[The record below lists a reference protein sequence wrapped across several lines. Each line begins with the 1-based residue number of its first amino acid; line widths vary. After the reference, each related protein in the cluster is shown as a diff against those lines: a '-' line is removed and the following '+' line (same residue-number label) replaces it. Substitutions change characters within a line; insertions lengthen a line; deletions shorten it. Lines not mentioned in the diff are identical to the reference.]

1 MSAKVLVHGGG
12 TMSTTNTV
20 PQQRTST
27 STIDVVVIDDHRTF
41 ADLLALALAGEPDM
55 NCVGTADSVE
65 AGLCLVESVRPDVV
79 VMDVQIGDDDGIL
92 ATARLIE
99 RHPTTRV
106 VVLTAHADR
115 HVLNRASDAGAC
127 ALLPKDGSLSEM
139 LSALRTARRGGL
151 VVHPQLLRKIVGTVR
166 PVGQSYVPPLTR
178 REHQVLQLLADGLD
192 ARTVS
197 KQLDIS
203 LNTCRGYIKSL
214 LLKLEAHSQLEAVAI
229 ASRNGLVRVRAAG

>member
-1 MSAKVLVHGGG
+1 MSDTYTEPH
-12 TMSTTNTV
+12 
-20 PQQRTST
+20 QRHRT
-27 STIDVVVIDDHRTF
+27 STIDVVVVDDHRTF
-41 ADLLALALAGEPDM
+41 ADLLALALAAEPDM

-65 AGLCLVESVRPDVV
+65 SGLALVEDVRPDVV

-92 ATARLIE
+92 ATARLLE
-99 RHPTTRV
+99 RLPATRV

-127 ALLPKDGSLSEM
+127 ALLPKDGSLTEM

-151 VVHPQLLRKIVGTVR
+151 VVHPQLLRRIVGTVR

-178 REHQVLQLLADGLD
+178 REHQVLQLLAEGLD
-192 ARTVS
+192 ARAVS